1 VIVVDDM
8 WFAMFCNR
16 EMGEDEDEDEGD
28 VVRRGE
34 LDAIL
39 FDELR
44 FFWGL
49 GLLPVS
55 FLPASLPLHCNTVT
69 APVMVGPPVRITAAR
84 VKVARR

>member
-1 VIVVDDM
+1 
-8 WFAMFCNR
+8 MFCNR
-16 EMGEDEDEDEGD
+16 ERGEDEDEGEDEGD

-69 APVMVGPPVRITAAR
+69 APVLRPPVGNTAA
-84 VKVARR
+84 ARM